1 MKYIVEVMLAYE
13 VDAAD
18 MREAQKLGYV
28 RAVELCDSET
38 DTYEHLDKQIK
49 CLKSQVFSVTDEA
62 AYNRHGDVFGF
73 NMIRE
78 NEHD

>member
-13 VDAAD
+13 VDAPD
-18 MREAQKLGYV
+18 MREAQKLGYL

-38 DTYEHLDKQIK
+38 DTYEYLDKQIK

-62 AYNRHGDVFGF
+62 TYNRHGDV
-73 NMIRE
+73 I
-78 NEHD
+78 